1 MMADMQRVRLI
12 AAEMPAHGWDVEI
25 LAPDASF
32 QTDFSRIQGEGV
44 EFPEVALREAHPWC
58 PGLFE
63 RIGSRNVG
71 IRASVPVRQLGERLC
86 RDRKYDMVYFSTTQ
100 HWLTCQGA
108 SWRRKTGIPYVVDLH
123 DPIHL
128 EKKTYFI
135 SRHPLKERIATYLGK
150 TIERLALGRADG
162 IVSVS
167 RGYIDDVSRRNP
179 HAPWARRRCAMVE
192 PFPADLE
199 GLEAAVPARPSDGE
213 RRRIVYV
220 GAGGNIMERGW
231 MELVGC
237 LQECGNCAWPA
248 IELHGT
254 DTAWRTN
261 RRRYL
266 QETAERAGLRG
277 VVEEFPARISYAQ
290 SLSLVKGADGL
301 LVLGVDDANY
311 RPSKLQ
317 TYLATGLP
325 VLVLLHEDSALAG
338 EMSEAGRGVH
348 TMIFGPA
355 ADRRAANLAA
365 LQGFR
370 AEVAAGM
377 RCSPGQR
384 SLLSPASSA
393 EHHAE
398 LFEDVVRKARIAAPG
413 EKN

>member
-1 MMADMQRVRLI
+1 V
-12 AAEMPAHGWDVEI
+12 H
-25 LAPDASF
+25 
-32 QTDFSRIQGEGV
+32 
-44 EFPEVALREAHPWC
+44 EATAWHPRF
-58 PGLFE
+58 FE
-63 RIGSRNVG
+63 RLGSRNIG
-71 IRASVPVRQLGERLC
+71 IRASAPVRQLGARLC
-86 RDRKYDMVYFSTTQ
+86 RERNYDVVYFTTTQ

-108 SWRRKTGIPYVVDLH
+108 SWRRATGVPYVADLH
-123 DPIHL
+123 DPIYL

-167 RGYIDDVSRRNP
+167 QGYIDDVARRNRS
-179 HAPWARRRCAMVE
+179 ARWLQHDNTLVE
-192 PFPADLE
+192 GFPADLE
-199 GLEAAVPARPSDGE
+199 ALEAAVPHRREMAARK
-213 RRRIVYV
+213 RIVYV
-220 GAGGNIMERGW
+220 GAGGNIMEKGW
-231 MELVGC
+231 LELVAC
-237 LQECGNCAWPA
+237 LQQCESRPLPA

-338 EMSEAGRGVH
+338 ELSEAGRGVH

-365 LQGFR
+365 LQGFL

-377 RCSPGQR
+377 RCSPEQR

-393 EHHAE
+393 KHHAE
-398 LFEDVVRKARIAAPG
+398 FFEDVVRKARIAAPG